1 MGTWIF
7 LRHGESEANKARVFS
22 GHQDVALTALGRQQ
36 ATEAGAGVH
45 ALLDNQPLRVAWSS
59 DLQRAMETGQRCL
72 EAAGINLPLQTHK
85 GLRERHLGHWQGQDI
100 DRLKAEG
107 ARKVLTSW
115 NGAAPG
121 GESLAQMSKRA
132 LQMLANI
139 DESGPVLLVGH
150 GGLIRALVGL
160 IDATPLEEIGRLNI
174 LNAVPICRTVR
185 RGQWAEIAQRIAG

>member
-22 GHQDVALTALGRQQ
+22 GHQDVPLTDFGRQQ
-36 ATEAGAGVH
+36 ATAAGVKIRE
-45 ALLDNQPLRVAWSS
+45 LLGEQPLHMAWSS
-59 DLQRAMETGQRCL
+59 DLQRAVETAQRCL
-72 EAAGINLPLQTHK
+72 DAAGINLPLQIDK
-85 GLRERHLGHWQGQDI
+85 ALRERHLGAWQGQDI
-100 DRLKAEG
+100 DRLKTKG

-121 GESLAQMSKRA
+121 GESLAEMSKRA
-132 LQMLANI
+132 LRLLETI

-160 IDATPLEEIGRLNI
+160 IDGTPLEEIGHLNI
-174 LNAVPICRTVR
+174 LNAAPISRTIR
-185 RGQWAEIAQRIAG
+185 PEQWGEIARRIAG